1 MENKSGYQSIF
12 SSRAQK
18 EISKSL
24 DWYEER
30 QPGLGDRFVKEV
42 IDRIKQIER
51 DPERY
56 PNRYKLCRETS
67 VKTFPYLIIYRIN
80 KRKKLISILSV
91 FHTSQNPRKKYRRE

>member
-18 EISKSL
+18 EISESW

-51 DPERY
+51 SPERY
-56 PNRYKLCRETS
+56 PNRFKLYRETT
-67 VKTFPYLIIYRIN
+67 VKTAIRQIRHYHQLPFKVI
-80 KRKKLISILSV
+80 
-91 FHTSQNPRKKYRRE
+91 